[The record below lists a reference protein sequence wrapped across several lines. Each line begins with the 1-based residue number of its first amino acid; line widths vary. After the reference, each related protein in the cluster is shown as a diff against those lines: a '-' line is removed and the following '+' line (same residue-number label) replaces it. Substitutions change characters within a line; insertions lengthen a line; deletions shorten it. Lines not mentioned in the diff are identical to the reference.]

1 MNGGALRP
9 ALTMSDIYGPGHLSF
24 PRAHDAACDWLPN
37 GPHILD
43 SLTGG
48 QLAIAGGM
56 PVVCSEGFNSPAG
69 LELMASAGLE
79 PAPHRVHYRA
89 GEELAALSGALSA
102 CDGKLVVQHAFPD
115 GALSADRFWIDP
127 LLLRRLNNKALLGE
141 LVRADNVLR
150 RETVDRA
157 DYFEAAEPRLP
168 MVIKVV
174 SDQSNGGGSG
184 VAVCRTAEDWRGAA
198 RRFAG
203 CETVVVEAFVEIARN
218 PCLNFAVMPAGD
230 VRFLGFADQDVTAE
244 GKHRGNWI
252 ALGSSLPK
260 SVIEVAA
267 QPVRRAA
274 ALGYRGIAGIDVA
287 LTPPG
292 ETYVLDLNFR
302 VNASTP
308 AILLA
313 PAIAEKRGG
322 GVMHFRRIAGPDRAD
337 DLAAALTPHVEDG
350 RIVPLNLFDARAAGY
365 PGIAASAQVIVIGDS
380 REDVLSIEAELAS
393 AGID

>member
-1 MNGGALRP
+1 
-9 ALTMSDIYGPGHLSF
+9 
-24 PRAHDAACDWLPN
+24 
-37 GPHILD
+37 
-43 SLTGG
+43 
-48 QLAIAGGM
+48 
-56 PVVCSEGFNSPAG
+56 
-69 LELMASAGLE
+69 
-79 PAPHRVHYRA
+79 
-89 GEELAALSGALSA
+89 
-102 CDGKLVVQHAFPD
+102 
-115 GALSADRFWIDP
+115 
-127 LLLRRLNNKALLGE
+127 
-141 LVRADNVLR
+141 
-150 RETVDRA
+150 
-157 DYFEAAEPRLP
+157 
-168 MVIKVV
+168 
-174 SDQSNGGGSG
+174 
-184 VAVCRTAEDWRGAA
+184 
-198 RRFAG
+198 
-203 CETVVVEAFVEIARN
+203 
-218 PCLNFAVMPAGD
+218 MPAGD

-350 RIVPLNLFDARAAGY
+350 RIVPLNLFDARAADIRAL
-365 PGIAASAQVIVIGDS
+365 PPA
-380 REDVLSIEAELAS
+380 RR
-393 AGID
+393 